1 MKADIIWVIVPSAV
15 AAFLFIALVG
25 LATLY
30 AVMKSIKDRT
40 EKNAE
45 ESLERLEM
53 RMERDHV
60 CVNNGCEYDPEEL
73 DDVTKMYMIAVSY
86 SECYHD
92 LAKRFNEEHERLE
105 ALERKKRRADTYKL
119 IADEIMGV
127 NVASTPVEK
136 DELKKSEAVPE
147 ENGAIEEKSSD
158 TDKVGELDGV
168 EAARYDEGLVN
179 DLENSLKN
187 ERDRNAELEDSLIAE
202 KKQCESLN
210 KALDSERNN
219 NRELAKALTAEQEN
233 GKKLSDNV
241 NKLNKDL
248 AVAREEI
255 SRLKSLLIETA
266 KSNENKDNSREK
278 EFADKLNTLNGRIK
292 ELEELCENC
301 YKQKAVLTDAIEA
314 VTDKLIGA
322 RGSDSVGYL
331 TDVITE
337 ALAILN
343 DSMK

>member
-30 AVMKSIKDRT
+30 AILKSSKDRT
-40 EKNAE
+40 DKHAE
-45 ESLERLEM
+45 EGLERLEK

-60 CVNNGCEYDPEEL
+60 RIDDRYEYDPEQL

-86 SECYHD
+86 SECYQD
-92 LAKRFNEEHERLE
+92 LAKRFKEEHERLE

-119 IADEIMGV
+119 IADEIMGADV
-127 NVASTPVEK
+127 DSTPAEK
-136 DELKKSEAVPE
+136 NVSESRVVPE
-147 ENGAIEEKSSD
+147 ENAVIEKNSD
-158 TDKVGELDGV
+158 TDKVGEHDGG
-168 EAARYDEGLVN
+168 EAAKYDEGFVN

-187 ERDRNAELEDSLIAE
+187 ERDRNAELEDSLTAE

-210 KALDSERNN
+210 KALDSERSN
-219 NRELAKALTAEQEN
+219 NRELEKALKAEQES

-255 SRLKSLLIETA
+255 SRLKSLMIETA

-278 EFADKLNTLNGRIK
+278 EFAEKLNTLNERIK

-301 YKQKAVLTDAIEA
+301 YKQKAALTDAIEA
-314 VTDKLIGA
+314 VIEKLIDS

-337 ALAILN
+337 SLTILN